1 MRFSIVVLVVL
12 ALVSGSTGKKNRS
25 TGKKSDSTGK
35 KSRSKGKKSG
45 SNGKKSRSTKTSKS
59 SKCTKGQNS
68 PSKVLILASV
78 PFPDFAEDVEAK
90 LNSLNLFSQVDLI
103 SGVNLATP
111 DNEMLQEY
119 DSVLVYSDTEFV
131 NRDTMGNVLADYVD
145 NGGCLSV
152 ATFALSSP
160 SLGLGGRFLTDGY
173 LPVTQGPQ
181 DQFTPLTL
189 VPVLPD
195 HPLLEAVTSFNGGT
209 SSYHNI
215 VTIVPGATLVANW
228 SNDLPLVVFKDH
240 VVALNFYPASS
251 DARDDF
257 WDATTDGAR
266 LMANSLF
273 CNKF

>member
-1 MRFSIVVLVVL
+1 MRFSIIALVVL
-12 ALVSGSTGKKNRS
+12 ALVSG
-25 TGKKSDSTGK
+25 STGK

-45 SNGKKSRSTKTSKS
+45 STGKKSRSTKTSKS
-59 SKCTKGQNS
+59 SKCTKGRNDS

-78 PFPDFAEDVEAK
+78 PFPEFADDVQAK
-90 LNSLNLFSQVDLI
+90 LDSLNLFSQVDLI

-119 DSVLVYSDTEFV
+119 DSVLVYSDTDFA
-131 NRDTMGNVLADYVD
+131 NRDTMGNVLAEYVD

-215 VTIVPGATLVANW
+215 VTVVPGATLVANW